1 MPAKKMT
8 NVQLELLKLFNFQI
22 SDEELLELKQLLS
35 DFFAK
40 KVSEDMDKFLE
51 DNDLNGADIE
61 QWLNEHNRI
70 PYTKE

>member
-8 NVQLELLKLFNFQI
+8 NVQLELLKLFNYQI

-40 KVSEDMDKFLE
+40 KVSEDMDRFLE
-51 DNDLNGADIE
+51 DNDLNSADIE